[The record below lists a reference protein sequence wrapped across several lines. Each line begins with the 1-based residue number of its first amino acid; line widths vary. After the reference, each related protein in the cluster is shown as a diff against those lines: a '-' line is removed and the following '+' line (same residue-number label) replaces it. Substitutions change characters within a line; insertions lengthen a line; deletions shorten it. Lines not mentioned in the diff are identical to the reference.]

1 MAMYRRGNRRRR
13 YVLLL
18 LVLTAITL
26 ITLDR
31 RSDDEGPLGVV
42 GRVAHHVVNPIVSG
56 VDWVADPVGDWFAG
70 VFDGGSLK
78 DENDELRDRVDELER
93 ELDEVDSALEENRQ
107 FKDLLALPIT
117 DDIDRVYARVIAGA
131 PGNFEQTLTL
141 NKGSADGIVEDM
153 PVIAARGLV
162 GRVIEVWGNGSKV
175 LLLTDPRSG
184 VGVRLVPSRVTG
196 VAQGRAGSDTLALQ
210 IGDVDIDIAEGDQ
223 AETSGLEGSTYP
235 PNLPVG
241 AVGAVAREPGGTGQ
255 RVRVVPFV
263 RFADVEHVMVLK
275 WAPGS
280 GPVVTT
286 TTTAPPTTTSTTS
299 TTAPTGEASL

>member
-31 RSDDEGPLGVV
+31 RSEDDGPLGVV
-42 GRVAHHVVNPIVSG
+42 GRAAHRIVSPVAAA
-56 VDWVADPVGDWFAG
+56 VDWVVDPVGDWFSG
-70 VFDGGSLK
+70 VFDRGSLQ
-78 DENDELRDRVDELER
+78 DENEELRERIDELEAQ
-93 ELDEVDSALEENRQ
+93 LDRVDSALEENRQ

-131 PGNFEQTLTL
+131 PGNFEQTITL
-141 NKGSADGIVEDM
+141 NKGSTDGIVTDM

-162 GRVIEVWGNGSKV
+162 GRVTDVWENGCKV

-184 VGVRLVPSRVTG
+184 VGVRLVPSRATG
-196 VAQGRAGSDTLALQ
+196 VALGRAGSDTLALQ
-210 IGDVDIDIAEGDQ
+210 IGDTDIDIAQGDQ
-223 AETSGLEGSTYP
+223 AETSGLEGSSYP

-241 AVGAVAREPGGTGQ
+241 EVGAVAREPGGTGQ
-255 RVRVVPFV
+255 RVRIVPFV

-286 TTTAPPTTTSTTS
+286 TTTAAPTTTTS
-299 TTAPTGEASL
+299 TTAPDGEVSG

>member
-31 RSDDEGPLGVV
+31 RSDDDGPLGVV
-42 GRVAHHVVNPIVSG
+42 GRVAHRIVSPVASG
-56 VDWVADPVGDWFAG
+56 VDWVADPVGDWFSG

-78 DENDELRDRVDELER
+78 DENEELRKRVDELER
-93 ELDEVDSALEENRQ
+93 QLDQVDSALEENRQ

-117 DDIDRVYARVIAGA
+117 DDIDRVYARVVAGA

-141 NKGSADGIVEDM
+141 NKGSGDGIVVDM

-162 GRVIEVWGNGSKV
+162 GRIIEVWENGSKV
-175 LLLTDPRSG
+175 LLLTDRRSG

-196 VAQGRAGSDTLALQ
+196 VALGRAGSDTLALQ
-210 IGDVDIDIAEGDQ
+210 IGDVDIDIAQGDQ

-241 AVGAVAREPGGTGQ
+241 EVGAVAREPGGTGQ

-286 TTTAPPTTTSTTS
+286 TTTAPPPPTTSTTV
-299 TTAPTGEASL
+299 PNGEVSE